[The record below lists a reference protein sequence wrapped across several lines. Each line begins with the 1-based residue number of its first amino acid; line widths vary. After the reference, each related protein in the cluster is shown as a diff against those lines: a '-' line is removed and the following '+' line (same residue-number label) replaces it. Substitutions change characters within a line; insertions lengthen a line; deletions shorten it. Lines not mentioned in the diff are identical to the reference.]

1 MGSGKS
7 TVGRIV
13 ADALGCPFADLD
25 ELVVA
30 REHSSVIS
38 SEDSSVI
45 PSEVEESPGTIADIF
60 ATKGEEYFRRAEE
73 QALASTL
80 KKYAQGNLVLA
91 LGGGTILSAR
101 SRALLQRDTLCI
113 WLNAPAEVL
122 WSRISGDSSTALGMT
137 GVVAGLTGVVAGLTG
152 VGAKTGA
159 GMTGAIAARP
169 LADADFATRLESR
182 RPLYAE
188 AAHVTIDTSGL
199 SPEEISD
206 EIIISCL

>member
-1 MGSGKS
+1 MGSGKT

-73 QALASTL
+73 QALAAVL

-122 WSRISGDSSTALGMT
+122 WSRISGDSSTALGM
-137 GVVAGLTGVVAGLTG
+137 TGVVAGLTG

>member
-1 MGSGKS
+1 MGSGKT

-38 SEDSSVI
+38 SA
-45 PSEVEESPGTIADIF
+45 VETRACERWPQPKSPGTIADIF

-73 QALASTL
+73 QALAAVL

-91 LGGGTILSAR
+91 LGGGTILSAS

-113 WLNAPAEVL
+113 WLDAPAEVL

-137 GVVAGLTGVVAGLTG
+137 GVVAGLTGV
-152 VGAKTGA
+152 GAKTGA
-159 GMTGAIAARP
+159 GMTGAITARP

>member
-1 MGSGKS
+1 MGSGKT

-30 REHSSVIS
+30 REHSSVI
-38 SEDSSVI
+38 
-45 PSEVEESPGTIADIF
+45 PSAVEKSPGTIADIF

-73 QALASTL
+73 QALAAVL

-113 WLNAPAEVL
+113 WLDAPAEVL
-122 WSRISGDSSTALGMT
+122 WSRISGDSSTALGM
-137 GVVAGLTGVVAGLTG
+137 TGVVAGLTG

>member
-1 MGSGKS
+1 MGSGKT

-45 PSEVEESPGTIADIF
+45 PSEVEESPGAIADIF

-91 LGGGTILSAR
+91 LGGGTILSAS

-113 WLNAPAEVL
+113 WLDAPAEVL

-137 GVVAGLTGVVAGLTG
+137 GVVAGLTGV
-152 VGAKTGA
+152 GAKL
-159 GMTGAIAARP
+159 GAIAARP

>member
-1 MGSGKS
+1 MGSGKT

-73 QALASTL
+73 QALAAVL

-113 WLNAPAEVL
+113 WLDAPAEVL
-122 WSRISGDSSTALGMT
+122 WSRISGDSSTALGM
-137 GVVAGLTGVVAGLTG
+137 TGVVAGLTG

>member
-1 MGSGKS
+1 MGSGKT

-38 SEDSSVI
+38 SA
-45 PSEVEESPGTIADIF
+45 VETRACERWPQPKSPGTIADIF

-73 QALASTL
+73 QALAAVL

-113 WLNAPAEVL
+113 WLDAPAEVL

-137 GVVAGLTGVVAGLTG
+137 GV
-152 VGAKTGA
+152 GAKIGA